1 MFELGISGD
10 LLNSDNKP
18 CFGEVPM
25 EILKRR
31 TDIKFSWLDKS
42 ISEITPEIT
51 SKFDG
56 ILLNLPRA
64 TSNSISNSNCKL
76 KIIARFGVGYDS
88 VDIEAMKKKNII
100 VTNTPNA
107 VRRPVAVASLTMLF
121 TMAGKLLIKDKLVR
135 TGRWNDRTNHMGI
148 GLVNKT
154 LGIIGAG
161 SIGSETIKLAKP
173 FFKNILAFDPF
184 LSEVQIIQKGAQ
196 KSDLFELA
204 KNSDFIVVL
213 CNLDKSNEGMI
224 NSDFFS
230 EMKKTG
236 YILNLSRGPIINEKD
251 LEYALENKLIA
262 GAGLDV
268 TAVEPLEHKS
278 KLLDFN
284 NVIITPHA
292 LCWTD
297 ECFNDIASEAIN
309 SIINF
314 IDNKPILN
322 QVNF

>member
-1 MFELGISGD
+1 
-10 LLNSDNKP
+10 
-18 CFGEVPM
+18 
-25 EILKRR
+25 
-31 TDIKFSWLDKS
+31 
-42 ISEITPEIT
+42 
-51 SKFDG
+51 
-56 ILLNLPRA
+56 
-64 TSNSISNSNCKL
+64 
-76 KIIARFGVGYDS
+76 
-88 VDIEAMKKKNII
+88 
-100 VTNTPNA
+100 
-107 VRRPVAVASLTMLF
+107 
-121 TMAGKLLIKDKLVR
+121 MAGKLLIKDKLVR
-135 TGRWNDRTNHMGI
+135 TGRWNERTNHMGI

-184 LSEVQIIQKGAQ
+184 LSEDQINQKGAQ

-204 KNSDFIVVL
+204 KNSDFIAVL
-213 CNLDKSNEGMI
+213 CNLDKSTEGMI

-230 EMKKTG
+230 EMKETA
-236 YILNLSRGPIINEKD
+236 YILNLSRGPVINEKD
-251 LEYALENKLIA
+251 LEYALENKFIA

-268 TAVEPLEHKS
+268 TTLEPLPNS
-278 KLLDFN
+278 SRLLDFK

-314 IDNKPILN
+314 IDKKPILN
-322 QVNF
+322 QVNL

>member
-18 CFGEVPM
+18 CFGEAPL
-25 EILKRR
+25 EILTRR
-31 TDIKFSWLDKS
+31 PDIKFSWMDKS
-42 ISEITPEIT
+42 ISELTPKMT

-64 TSNSISNSNCKL
+64 TSNSISNSECKL

-88 VDIEAMKKKNII
+88 VDIDAMKKKNII

-107 VRRPVAVASLTMLF
+107 VRRPVAVATLTMLF

-135 TGRWNDRTNHMGI
+135 TGRWNERTNHMGI

-184 LSEVQIIQKGAQ
+184 LSEDQINQKGAQ

-204 KNSDFIVVL
+204 NNSDFIAVL
-213 CNLDKSNEGMI
+213 CNLDKSTEGMI

-230 EMKKTG
+230 EMKETA
-236 YILNLSRGPIINEKD
+236 YILNLSRGPVINEKD
-251 LEYALENKLIA
+251 LEYALENKFIA

-268 TAVEPLEHKS
+268 TTLEPLPNS
-278 KLLDFN
+278 SRLLDFK

-314 IDNKPILN
+314 IDKKPILN
-322 QVNF
+322 QVNL